1 MASIHAHRRSRFW
14 YAAFVGPDGKRNFKS
29 TKTADKKLAL
39 KIAIEWEEL
48 ASVGKRGVLVA
59 SQARKVVSE
68 ITERAT
74 GEPLQFKTT
83 SEFLNAWLAGREG
96 AKAAS
101 TLLKY
106 KQAVREF
113 IAHLG
118 KRASLPLNTIRS
130 SDVTAYRDHCKSLG
144 RTPSSINN
152 LIKCLSAAFQSAHR
166 EGVVPHN
173 PCRAVPVLK
182 DLEKRR
188 RQPFTPQ
195 QVQML
200 LDAADDS
207 WRGLILFGY
216 FTGLRLHDIAN
227 IKWEN
232 LDLDGGWLRVTVK
245 KTGKEVSV
253 ALHPDLVNWLNGQ
266 AKRSGKGY
274 VLDELKKQSSAHLS
288 RSFTRFMK
296 RAGVTGDLIRKAK
309 GKAGHNL
316 SGLTFHSLRHTFISA
331 MANRGVAEELRRE
344 IVGQTTDAVHKVY
357 THHEAERLRSAITAI
372 PSIL

>member
-1 MASIHAHRRSRFW
+1 
-14 YAAFVGPDGKRNFKS
+14 
-29 TKTADKKLAL
+29 L

-48 ASVGKRGVLVA
+48 ASVGKRGMLVA

-106 KQAVREF
+106 RQAVREF
-113 IAHLG
+113 IAHLD
-118 KRASLPLNTIRS
+118 KRASVPLNAIRS
-130 SDVTAYRDHCKSLG
+130 SDITAYRDHCKSLG

-152 LIKCLSAAFQSAHR
+152 LMKCLSAAFESAQR

-173 PCRAVPVLK
+173 PCRAVPVLR
-182 DLEKRR
+182 DLEKKR
-188 RQPFTPQ
+188 RQTFTAQ
-195 QVQML
+195 QVQKL
-200 LDAADDS
+200 LQAADNT
-207 WRGLILFGY
+207 WKGLILFGY

-227 IKWEN
+227 ITWEN
-232 LDLDGGWLRVTVK
+232 LDLDGRWLRITTK
-245 KTGKEVSV
+245 KTGKEVAV
-253 ALHPDLVNWLNGQ
+253 ALHPDLVNWLGEQ
-266 AKRSGKGY
+266 RKLSGRGF
-274 VLDELKKQSSAHLS
+274 VLGELKKQSLAHLS

-331 MANRGVAEELRRE
+331 MANHGVAEELRRE
-344 IVGQTTDAVHKVY
+344 IVGQTTGAVHKIY
-357 THHEAERLRSAITAI
+357 THHDAERLRSAITTI